1 MIASASEGAAPSG
14 TATSAPS
21 GQTSLSARAY
31 IAIRDMLITA
41 EITPGSPVNE
51 DQLAKKLQMGRT
63 PVREAIKRL
72 ETERLVV
79 IYPRRG
85 IFATQ
90 VALSDL
96 TLLTEV
102 RVHLEGEVAF
112 QAARRASRAERT
124 QFEQLLA
131 EAKNRG
137 HDTIEEID
145 FDSRVHRAIYRSA
158 HNPYLESTL
167 EQYYNLTIRIWHVWT
182 DRLPEMSGHVSELI
196 PLLERIVDRDANG
209 ARAIAIQHV
218 SSFVRAVAQSP

>member
-1 MIASASEGAAPSG
+1 VTASEGA
-14 TATSAPS
+14 TTSAPG

-31 IAIRDMLITA
+31 LAIRDMLIRA
-41 EITPGSPVNE
+41 EITPGAPVNE
-51 DQLAKKLQMGRT
+51 EHLAKMLQMGRT

-72 ETERLVV
+72 EAERLVV

-102 RVHLEGEVAF
+102 RVHLEGEAAY

-124 QFEQLLA
+124 QFEQLLD
-131 EAKNRG
+131 EAKTRS
-137 HDTIEEID
+137 HEMLEEID
-145 FDSRVHRAIYRSA
+145 FDNRVHRAIYRAA
-158 HNPYLESTL
+158 HNSYLENTL

-182 DRLPEMSGHVSELI
+182 DRLPDMTSHVSELI
-196 PLLERIVDRDANG
+196 PLLERIVDRDAEG

-218 SSFVRAVAQSP
+218 SSFVRAVSQTP

>member
-1 MIASASEGAAPSG
+1 MTATASDGASLPAAAAAPV
-14 TATSAPS
+14 AQP
-21 GQTSLSARAY
+21 SLSARAY
-31 IAIRDMLITA
+31 TAIRDMLITA

-72 ETERLVV
+72 EAEQLVV
-79 IYPRRG
+79 VYPRRG

-102 RVHLEGEVAF
+102 RVHLEGEVAY
-112 QAARRASRAERT
+112 QAARRSSRAERAL
-124 QFEQLLA
+124 FEQLLD
-131 EAKNRG
+131 EAKNRS
-137 HDTIEEID
+137 HETIDEID
-145 FDSRVHRAIYRSA
+145 FDSRVHRAIYRAA
-158 HNPYLESTL
+158 HNPYLASTL

-182 DRLPEMSGHVSELI
+182 DRLPEMASHVSELI
-196 PLLERIVDRDANG
+196 PLLERIVDRDADG

-218 SSFVRAVAQSP
+218 SSFVRAVSQSP

>member
-1 MIASASEGAAPSG
+1 MTATASEGVAPAG
-14 TATSAPS
+14 TATGVP
-21 GQTSLSARAY
+21 GVQPSLSARAY
-31 IAIRDMLITA
+31 TAIRDMLITA

-102 RVHLEGEVAF
+102 RVHLEGEAAF
-112 QAARRASRAERT
+112 QAARRASRAERMH
-124 QFEQLLA
+124 FDQLLA
-131 EAKNRG
+131 EAKDRG
-137 HDTIEEID
+137 HETTEEID
-145 FDSRVHRAIYRSA
+145 FDSRVHRAIYRA
-158 HNPYLESTL
+158 THNPYLESTL
-167 EQYYNLTIRIWHVWT
+167 EQYFNLTIRIWHVWT
-182 DRLPEMSGHVSELI
+182 DRLPEMSAHVSELI
-196 PLLERIVDRDANG
+196 PLLERVVDRDADG
-209 ARAIAIQHV
+209 ARDIATQHV
-218 SSFVRAVAQSP
+218 ASFVRAVAQTP